1 MLFFGPVAVH
11 EDMSTEP
18 RSPFPDSS
26 DADLDWD
33 LLDRHLA
40 GACDAEESARA
51 KAMLRRHPAA
61 WQVVG
66 HFLDAVAPSQEAP
79 SAAEKAALAQQLRSE
94 WAATS
99 PSATV
104 PRRAPRVV
112 RPWSRAF
119 SGAFPS
125 ATARWIGAVAAA
137 AVIAVGVYTVRH
149 RPVTAAAPDRI
160 YATHR
165 GERVTVRLADG
176 SSVVLGAQSTLRYG
190 SSFGRDN
197 RNVYLD
203 GEAYFTVAHHAAA
216 PFVVYTA
223 HSATQVLGT
232 EFFLKAYPADSGAQ
246 IAVTDGKVALRARAA
261 APGSGVSLVYGDVA
275 RIDAQ
280 GLMTV
285 ARGVPVD
292 AYAEWTHGR
301 LPFVHSKMSDVV
313 AELERWYDVTI
324 VVRDSTLAHASVSV
338 TLDTESA
345 DQAMDLLSDILNASW
360 TRSGHII
367 TLSSKRRS

>member
-1 MLFFGPVAVH
+1 
-11 EDMSTEP
+11 MSPEP
-18 RSPFPDSS
+18 QSPFTDSS
-26 DADLDWD
+26 DVDLDWD

-61 WQVVG
+61 QRLMG
-66 HFLDAVAPSQEAP
+66 HLLDTVAPSQEAP
-79 SAAEKAALAQQLRSE
+79 SVAEKAALVHQLRRE
-94 WAATS
+94 WSVTS
-99 PSATV
+99 APVS
-104 PRRAPRVV
+104 RRAPRVA
-112 RPWSRAF
+112 RPWSRVF
-119 SGAFPS
+119 SGAFSGTFPR

-149 RPVTAAAPDRI
+149 RSVTAAAPDRI

-190 SSFGRDN
+190 SSFGHDN

-216 PFVVYTA
+216 PFVVYTT

-232 EFFLKAYPADSGAQ
+232 EFFLKAYPADSDAQ
-246 IAVTDGKVALRARAA
+246 IAVTDGKVALRARTA

-275 RIDAQ
+275 RIDAR

-301 LPFVHSKMSDVV
+301 LPFVRSKMSDVV

-338 TLDTESA
+338 TLDAESA